1 MMDGDMLQHTRK
13 LLEPMLA
20 KSNLGDSRTNS
31 VEADALTNKLPTIGS
46 TVDLQPVLY
55 SVV

>member
-1 MMDGDMLQHTRK
+1 MLQHTRK